1 MKILLDEGVPKVIQ
15 RRLTKLSISNVE
27 ELGWRAI
34 KNGDLL
40 DLMAGQFQV
49 LITTDKN
56 LPFQQN
62 FQKRQISAV
71 IIPAHDVPS
80 VIALLPEIDRAI
92 ATIPPGEINHN
103 FMTAR
108 LSCV

>member
-27 ELGWRAI
+27 EMGWRGI
-34 KNGDLL
+34 RNGALL
-40 DLMAGQFQV
+40 DLMAVQFQV

-62 FQKRQISAV
+62 
-71 IIPAHDVPS
+71 
-80 VIALLPEIDRAI
+80 L
-92 ATIPPGEINHN
+92 
-103 FMTAR
+103 
-108 LSCV
+108 CVVT

>member
-27 ELGWRAI
+27 EMGWRGI
-34 KNGDLL
+34 RNGALL

-62 FQKRQISAV
+62 LRKRQISAV
-71 IIPAHDVPS
+71 IIPSNDVPS
-80 VIALLPEIDRAI
+80 VIALLPEVDRVI
-92 ATIPPGEINHN
+92 ATILPGEVIVI
-103 FMTAR
+103 A
-108 LSCV
+108 

>member
-1 MKILLDEGVPKVIQ
+1 MKILLDEGVPNVIQ

-27 ELGWRAI
+27 EMGWRGI
-34 KNGDLL
+34 KNGALL

-62 FQKRQISAV
+62 LRKRQVSAV
-71 IIPAHDVPS
+71 IIPSNDVPS
-80 VIALLPEIDRAI
+80 VIALLAEIERAV
-92 ATIPPGEINHN
+92 ATITPGEVIVI
-103 FMTAR
+103 T
-108 LSCV
+108 